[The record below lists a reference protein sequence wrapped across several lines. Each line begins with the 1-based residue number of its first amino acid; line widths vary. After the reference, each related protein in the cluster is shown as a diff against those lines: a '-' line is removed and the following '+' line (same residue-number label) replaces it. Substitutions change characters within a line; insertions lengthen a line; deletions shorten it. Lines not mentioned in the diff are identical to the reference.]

1 MRQLL
6 SFKEDLT
13 LKDYA
18 YVVFGVLFVT
28 VLSLFLR
35 FLYISSY
42 PTIAEGMDASARKQ
56 AIELVDELNDLIKSE
71 QETQDKAHIQKI
83 RLEAASTLEQLA
95 KILDAQESVIALQA
109 GLSTAN
115 ASQDLVASIRA
126 YLRIWEVSP
135 SMEIPNIRLDQ
146 RKVE

>member
-71 QETQDKAHIQKI
+71 QETQDKAQIQKI

-95 KILDAQESVIALQA
+95 KILDDQESVIALQA
-109 GLSTAN
+109 GLRTAN
-115 ASQDLVASIRA
+115 SSQDLVASIRA